1 MENKAMTWNIPLC
14 RSGRAI
20 AVSMVLVGLLT
31 GCGSLLQPD
40 VETEL
45 AELRPGSYEVDPR
58 HTTVL
63 FKVAHLGLTK
73 FVGRF
78 NDFDATLDYD
88 PENPEAA
95 KLDAVIRTA
104 SIDVSDSGFEDSLR
118 GGTWFDSDN
127 FPEARFKTTGVEIG
141 KGNSARF
148 TGDFTLLGVT
158 APITLDV
165 VFNGGAYN
173 MLTGRYTLGFSA
185 TGIIARSTFG
195 MDKYIPAVGDEVE
208 IEVHAEFLKR

>member
-1 MENKAMTWNIPLC
+1 MTWNLSLC
-14 RSGRAI
+14 RLARPM
-20 AVSMVLVGLLT
+20 AVSIMLAGLLA

-40 VETEL
+40 LDTEL

-63 FKVAHLGLTK
+63 FKVAHLGLSK

-88 PENPEAA
+88 PENPRAA

-104 SIDVSDSGFEDSLR
+104 SIDVTNSDFEDTLR
-118 GGTWFDSDN
+118 DSWFDSDE
-127 FPEARFKTTGVEIG
+127 FPEARFTTTSVEIG
-141 KGNSARF
+141 KGNHARF

-165 VFNGGAYN
+165 VFNGGAFN

-185 TGIIARSTFG
+185 TGVIKRSTFG

>member
-1 MENKAMTWNIPLC
+1 MMWETPLC
-14 RSGRAI
+14 KVV
-20 AVSMVLVGLLT
+20 AVIIISTVSVT

-40 VETEL
+40 VETEMT
-45 AELRPGSYEVDPR
+45 ELRPGHYQVDPR

-63 FKVAHLGLTK
+63 FKVGHLGLTK

-88 PENPEAA
+88 PENPSAA
-95 KLDAVIRTA
+95 KLDAIIRTA
-104 SIDVSDSGFEDSLR
+104 SVDVNDAGLEGSLR
-118 GGTWFDSDN
+118 GGSWFDSET
-127 FPEARFKTTGVEIG
+127 FPEARFETTAADLG
-141 KGNSARF
+141 KGNHARF
-148 TGDFTLLGVT
+148 RGDFTLLGVT

-165 VFNGGAYN
+165 VFNGGAFN

-185 TGIIARSTFG
+185 TGVIKRSTFG

-208 IEVHAEFLKR
+208 IEVHAEFLKH